1 MITYNHNIYIMSE
14 KSFLIQTFE
23 VGPMLN
29 MIYLVVDKATKKTAI
44 VDPAWDLSHAYTF
57 INDNH
62 LILDKILLT
71 HSHHDHVNSIDILL
85 KRYDLPI
92 YINKYEANF
101 WKKKYD
107 NLITTDSNDS
117 FSLGK

>member
-1 MITYNHNIYIMSE
+1 MMITYNHNIYIMHE

-44 VDPAWDLSHAYTF
+44 VDPAWDLSDAYTF
-57 INDNH
+57 IRDNH

-71 HSHHDHVNSIDILL
+71 HSHHDHVNAIDENQEVCTESRVLVHIRNT
-85 KRYDLPI
+85 KKHDLNI
-92 YINKYEANF
+92 F
-101 WKKKYD
+101 
-107 NLITTDSNDS
+107 
-117 FSLGK
+117 